1 MTEQQKLEAIQEVME
16 KKFKEPE
23 FDDFFFVD
31 SRVLKNNKIEVF
43 VDSDT
48 VLDLGACT
56 KLNRHLQEFLDEK
69 QYFGEKYTLDVSSP
83 GIDRPL
89 TFYRQYLK
97 NIGRNVKVVLN
108 DDSIQEG
115 KLVKVEESE
124 IQILIKEK
132 KKETESM
139 IQMNDIKEI
148 YVQISFK

>member
-1 MTEQQKLEAIQEVME
+1 
-16 KKFKEPE
+16 
-23 FDDFFFVD
+23 
-31 SRVLKNNKIEVF
+31 
-43 VDSDT
+43 
-48 VLDLGACT
+48 
-56 KLNRHLQEFLDEK
+56 LDEK